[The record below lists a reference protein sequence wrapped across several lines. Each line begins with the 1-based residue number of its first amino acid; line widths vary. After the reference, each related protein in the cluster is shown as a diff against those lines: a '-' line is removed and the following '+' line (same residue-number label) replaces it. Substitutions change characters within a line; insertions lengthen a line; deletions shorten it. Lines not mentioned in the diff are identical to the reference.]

1 MRRGNRM
8 NLRGIS
14 LAASAWALAAG
25 LVACAP
31 TNQFSSVMR
40 YGNLLSP
47 AAAADARSAARAQL
61 LERADAAGLE
71 PEHVS
76 DSLLRFRMQAPDY
89 ATVAPDGSVQTHED
103 PRVVLVEARFDDTLG
118 ENVYRYSCRVRGT
131 EPPGFSD
138 ENRARFG
145 LALVALRE
153 VFETPIQMQL
163 EGAG

>member
-1 MRRGNRM
+1 MRRGHRM

-14 LAASAWALAAG
+14 LAASACALAAE

-47 AAAADARSAARAQL
+47 AAADDARSAARAQL
-61 LERADAAGLE
+61 LERAEAAGLE
-71 PEHVS
+71 PELVT
-76 DSLLRFRMQAPDY
+76 DGVLRFRMGAPDY
-89 ATVAPDGSVQTHED
+89 TVVSADGSAQTLED
-103 PRVVLVEARFDDTLG
+103 PRVVIVEARFDDTLG
-118 ENVYRYSCRVRGT
+118 ANVYRYACRVRGS
-131 EPPGFSD
+131 EPAGFSD

-145 LALVALRE
+145 LSLVALRE
-153 VFETPIQMQL
+153 VFETPIQMHL